1 MCVLSSQLCSS
12 ICGFICNVIICDL
25 KHFEIKVIDLFKI
38 LYLAHRRIYF
48 IHSFIEIH
56 VELRKRVIRGNSP
69 VVQWLIVGSTF
80 TDVAQ
85 VQFLVGELR
94 SHTLHDVAKKK
105 KKKSDEKSAIF
116 LFMKFLIIGPC
127 LAFLSPASSIE
138 FDF

>member
-1 MCVLSSQLCSS
+1 M
-12 ICGFICNVIICDL
+12 
-25 KHFEIKVIDLFKI
+25 
-38 LYLAHRRIYF
+38 Y
-48 IHSFIEIH
+48 
-56 VELRKRVIRGNSP
+56 VELREKVIRGNSP
-69 VVQWLIVGSTF
+69 VVQWLTLSSTF

-85 VQFLVGELR
+85 VQFLAGELR

-105 KKKSDEKSAIF
+105 KSDEKKSAIF